1 MKLSVE
7 EIPCR
12 DEEEVIVRCH
22 DAQEKWV
29 EAIRAV
35 TAGEITIHGVADEKI
50 YRLKLSDVYYFE
62 IVEGRSFLYCCPAN

>member
-1 MKLSVE
+1 MISATEGGGNVKLSVE

-22 DAQEKWV
+22 DAQKKWV

-35 TAGEITIHGVADEKI
+35 TAGEKI
-50 YRLKLSDVYYFE
+50 
-62 IVEGRSFLYCCPAN
+62 GRAHV

>member
-1 MKLSVE
+1 MISVTEGGGNVKLSVE

-12 DEEEVIVRCH
+12 DEEEVIVHCH

-35 TAGEITIHGVADEKI
+35 TQQEGENKHDYLYLHVLNLPSIQKVA
-50 YRLKLSDVYYFE
+50 S
-62 IVEGRSFLYCCPAN
+62 IV

>member
-1 MKLSVE
+1 MISATEGGGNVKLSVE

-35 TAGEITIHGVADEKI
+35 TAGEITI
-50 YRLKLSDVYYFE
+50 E
-62 IVEGRSFLYCCPAN
+62 ISPVLRDLIAVIFCY